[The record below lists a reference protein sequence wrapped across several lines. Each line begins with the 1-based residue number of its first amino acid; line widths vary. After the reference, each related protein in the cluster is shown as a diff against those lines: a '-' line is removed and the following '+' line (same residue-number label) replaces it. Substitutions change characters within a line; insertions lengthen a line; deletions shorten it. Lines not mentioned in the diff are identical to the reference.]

1 MAPGKGREGE
11 GKVKNQKSRD
21 RKRRERAIAK
31 KGFMNDAQ
39 GNYRTIGT
47 FPKDGMRD
55 GYAAGYRIEV

>member
-1 MAPGKGREGE
+1 MKS
-11 GKVKNQKSRD
+11 QKSRA
-21 RKRRERAIAK
+21 RKRREREIAK